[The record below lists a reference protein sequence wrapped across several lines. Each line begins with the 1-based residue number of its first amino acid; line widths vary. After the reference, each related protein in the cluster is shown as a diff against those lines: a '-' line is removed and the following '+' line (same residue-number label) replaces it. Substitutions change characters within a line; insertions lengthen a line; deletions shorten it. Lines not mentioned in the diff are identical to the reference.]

1 MYNEDISDDSRK
13 AAKYTLRKVIEDSLK
28 ILAPIT
34 PYFAEE
40 VYQYFQPES
49 PSIHKEL
56 WPSLEEGINESS
68 ENTGNVA
75 ISLISEIRR
84 FKSSNK
90 IALNQPLNT
99 VNVYTD
105 NQELTK
111 ILNEFSEDIAGTLKI
126 SNLGIKSGKPEIHE
140 EIIEIEPDMSQIG
153 PKFKSDAGKVIG
165 YIKSNNPNDIAK
177 KLEKDGEIII
187 ADKPITVEDLKMTKE
202 VQGATGQKVDVFQ
215 SEELDL
221 ILEIIK

>member
-1 MYNEDISDDSRK
+1 
-13 AAKYTLRKVIEDSLK
+13 
-28 ILAPIT
+28 
-34 PYFAEE
+34 
-40 VYQYFQPES
+40 
-49 PSIHKEL
+49 
-56 WPSLEEGINESS
+56 
-68 ENTGNVA
+68 
-75 ISLISEIRR
+75 
-84 FKSSNK
+84 
-90 IALNQPLNT
+90 
-99 VNVYTD
+99 
-105 NQELTK
+105 
-111 ILNEFSEDIAGTLKI
+111 
-126 SNLGIKSGKPEIHE
+126 
-140 EIIEIEPDMSQIG
+140 MSQIG